1 MEPEF
6 VDRVKEMDGIEQIL
20 PLYVYK
26 NQITTDGLPLS
37 RLEATDRLDWYGS
50 MLALHY
56 TEKDMEASAVSA
68 FAPGGLS
75 S

>member
-1 MEPEF
+1 MLF
-6 VDRVKEMDGIEQIL
+6 RSIL

-26 NQITTDGLPLS
+26 NQITADGLPLS

-56 TEKDMEASAVSA
+56 TEKDMKLPQFRPSP
-68 FAPGGLS
+68 PGGLS